1 MRTGSRLGSLEQEST
16 AKGFRESLSPRNNH
30 PVSWHQSTMTRWGW
44 FEKEP
49 FGSYTEG
56 PVQERDQDTMGKGRT
71 LRKNRLQKMQS
82 QQ

>member
-1 MRTGSRLGSLEQEST
+1 
-16 AKGFRESLSPRNNH
+16 
-30 PVSWHQSTMTRWGW
+30 MTRWGW

-49 FGSYTEG
+49 FGGYTEG